1 MKITR
6 IALFALLLLLS
17 IGLVCCAPK
26 DTEQQTAGITRDE
39 TTGSETAAHTND
51 DKPADATAA
60 ASSEE
65 TTSTGDSMRINPVFS
80 VAGGIRESDVT
91 LSVTVPAHAPTGTTV
106 HYTTDGSI
114 PTIRSKQLF
123 ADETLTLPGQS
134 NTAVIRA
141 VCFDADG
148 NAIGAAV
155 TNTYIRDA
163 SVSSPLYRISITAPE
178 RELNKIISNYA
189 GSDEIIAH
197 IEMVNPAGERV
208 ISQDGGLRIF
218 GGTSR
223 SLPQKSFKI
232 IARKTE
238 RMDSVYYEGTGSF
251 QYAFFEGRTVRS
263 GKNAGKVLEKYDS
276 LILRNGGND
285 SMQHSSVD
293 PDSASL
299 LRDGLANRF
308 AANVCETLDYAN
320 STFAAVYLNGKYYGI
335 LDLRENMNEDYVRRV
350 YGVDDQ
356 SVDIVKSE
364 VDTSR
369 GGRFDGQWFYYESD
383 SKAAIK
389 ALESLCR
396 KAKNGLNKTGDDF
409 RAVFDEIASKVDLE
423 SLKEYFALN
432 LYICN
437 TDWPHNNVKVWRY
450 NGEAVEGIAVTD
462 GKWRFMTRDMD
473 LGMGRYRSAPL
484 PEIYTLADT
493 DTFYRTL
500 GNFVSGFADD
510 SQLYPDSLGLQAL
523 FAFVLKDSSFRQ
535 AFTDYCRQI
544 ASADNTALLEKLY
557 TESVSQISAE
567 IPVHI
572 RRWKS
577 TLGGYTA
584 KTWKS
589 AHREIEQF
597 IQDRPA
603 YFLKYLEQAM
613 QLVAKKQ

>member
-1 MKITR
+1 MKFTR
-6 IALFALLLLLS
+6 IALFAFLLLLS
-17 IGLVCCAPK
+17 VVLVSCTNK
-26 DTEQQTAGITRDE
+26 GSEQE
-39 TTGSETAAHTND
+39 TTGTAGDVTTNGDTAADTGN
-51 DKPADATAA
+51 AEQTDAENTTA
-60 ASSEE
+60 SEE
-65 TTSTGDSMRINPVFS
+65 TSSDASARINPVFS
-80 VAGGIRESDVT
+80 VVGGVYESDIALT
-91 LSVTVPAHAPTGTTV
+91 VTVPEHAPAGTTV

-114 PTIRSKQLF
+114 PTVRSKLLS
-123 ADETLTLPGQS
+123 ADETLTLPGRS
-134 NTAVIRA
+134 GTVVIRA
-141 VCFDADG
+141 VCVDTDG

-155 TNTYIRDA
+155 TNTYIRA
-163 SVSSPLYRISITAPE
+163 KSISSPLYRISITAPE
-178 RELNKIISNYA
+178 QDLDRIIGNYA
-189 GSDEIIAH
+189 NSDEIVAH

-223 SLPQKSFKI
+223 ALPQKSFKI

-251 QYAFFEGRTVRS
+251 RYAFFENRTVRS
-263 GKNAGKVLEKYDS
+263 GKNAGDVLDKYDS

-293 PDSASL
+293 PNSATL
-299 LRDGLANRF
+299 LRDGLANNF
-308 AANVCETLDYAN
+308 AANVCKTLDYAN
-320 STFAAVYLNGKYYGI
+320 STFAAVYLNGEYYGI

-356 SVDIVKSE
+356 YVDIVKSE

-369 GGRFDGQWFYYESD
+369 GGRFDGRWFYYESD

-396 KAKNGLNKTGDDF
+396 KAKNGMNRTGDDF

-450 NGEAVEGIAVTD
+450 SGEAVEGISVTD

-523 FAFVLKDSSFRQ
+523 FAFVLKDETFRQ
-535 AFTDYCRQI
+535 EFTDYCRLL
-544 ASADNTALLEKLY
+544 ASKENVTLLKNLY
-557 TESVSQISAE
+557 AESVSQISSE

-572 RRWKS
+572 KRWKS

-589 AHREIEQF
+589 AHQEIEQF
-597 IQDRPA
+597 IDARPA
-603 YFLKYLEQAM
+603 YFLTYLDQAM
-613 QLVAKKQ
+613 SLVSKK